1 MVTVTLES
9 SVPEPDLKLVSGTGE
24 RGYQSIPI
32 WPLGGESLRLP
43 VLEIGRIQMDGV
55 IHVL

>member
-9 SVPEPDLKLVSGTGE
+9 SVPEPDLMLVFGIGE

-32 WPLGGESLRLP
+32 WPLGGESRHLP
-43 VLEIGRIQMDGV
+43 VLEIGRIQMGGV